1 MSAKDNLSCIEC
13 NRYIDADSAI
23 KSICFDCL
31 QKENNKL
38 IGMINDKKKERD
50 IMAKALKNLIIDVM
64 KCQNDNIKVKQSFP
78 NDNELPNN
86 DINDKITTKEK
97 NEKTI
102 KSYYNEIEELNKRID
117 EITINTQIRLKNRKN
132 DSSSKRL
139 EVINQRIN
147 QLNSQSSSLDSLYR
161 IVIEEK
167 HISLN
172 ECPFDLNNDNLDYTF
187 NIGITNIIELTLIIS
202 NILNFHNDDDIYEF
216 LPSSTRS
223 QILKKKI
230 QKCYVLYMISNCK
243 DNLSSFIEG
252 FLLLISYLNDLMGYL
267 SSKLNIK
274 DVYLD
279 VNKKSISDTKS
290 IHDAIENILFFLSNI
305 LHHPQLIN
313 YFT

>member
-13 NRYIDADSAI
+13 NKCIDCNSSI

-31 QKENNKL
+31 QKENSKQ

-50 IMAKALKNLIIDVM
+50 LMEKALKNLIIDAL
-64 KCQNDNIKVKQSFP
+64 KCQNDN
-78 NDNELPNN
+78 NN
-86 DINDKITTKEK
+86 NIQTVQNDKEMLIKEMITTKE
-97 NEKTI
+97 NNANRI
-102 KSYYNEIEELNKRID
+102 SNLYNEIEELNKNID
-117 EITINTQIRLKNRKN
+117 EITINTQLRQKIKQN

-139 EVINQRIN
+139 EIINQRIN
-147 QLNSQSSSLDSLYR
+147 QLNSQSSSIDSLYR

-167 HISLN
+167 NIYLN
-172 ECPFDLNNDNLDYTF
+172 ECPFDLNNDNLDYAF
-187 NIGITNIIELTLIIS
+187 NIGITNIIELTLNIS
-202 NILNFHNDDDIYEF
+202 NILNFHNDDDIYEL

-252 FLLLISYLNDLMGYL
+252 FLLLICYLNDLMGYL
-267 SSKLNIK
+267 SSKLSIK
-274 DVYLD
+274 DVSLD
-279 VNKKSISDTKS
+279 VNKNSITDTKS
-290 IHDAIENILFFLSNI
+290 IHDAIKNILFFLSNI

>member
-1 MSAKDNLSCIEC
+1 MSAKDNLSCLEC
-13 NRYIDADSAI
+13 NKCIDCNSSI

-31 QKENNKL
+31 QKENSKQ

-50 IMAKALKNLIIDVM
+50 IMEKALKNLIIDAL
-64 KCQNDNIKVKQSFP
+64 KCQNDN
-78 NDNELPNN
+78 NN
-86 DINDKITTKEK
+86 NIQTVQNDKEMLIKEMITTKE
-97 NEKTI
+97 NNANRI
-102 KSYYNEIEELNKRID
+102 SNLYNEIEELNKNID
-117 EITINTQIRLKNRKN
+117 EITINTQLRQKIKQN

-139 EVINQRIN
+139 EIINQRIN
-147 QLNSQSSSLDSLYR
+147 QLNSQSSSIDSLYR

-167 HISLN
+167 NIYLN

-202 NILNFHNDDDIYEF
+202 NILNFHNDDDIYEL

-252 FLLLISYLNDLMGYL
+252 FLLLICYLNDLMGYL
-267 SSKLNIK
+267 SSKLSIK
-274 DVYLD
+274 DVSLD
-279 VNKKSISDTKS
+279 VNKNSITDTKS
-290 IHDAIENILFFLSNI
+290 IHDAIKNILFFLSNI

-313 YFT
+313 YFTQ

>member
-13 NRYIDADSAI
+13 NKCIDCNSSI

-31 QKENNKL
+31 QKENSKQ

-50 IMAKALKNLIIDVM
+50 IMEKALKNLIIDAL
-64 KCQNDNIKVKQSFP
+64 KCQNDN
-78 NDNELPNN
+78 NN
-86 DINDKITTKEK
+86 NIQTVQNDKEMLIKEMITTKE
-97 NEKTI
+97 NNANRI
-102 KSYYNEIEELNKRID
+102 SNLYNEIEELNKNID
-117 EITINTQIRLKNRKN
+117 EITINTQLRQKIKQN

-139 EVINQRIN
+139 EIINQRIN
-147 QLNSQSSSLDSLYR
+147 QLNSQSSSIDSLYR

-167 HISLN
+167 NIYLN

-202 NILNFHNDDDIYEF
+202 NILNFHNDDDIYEL

-252 FLLLISYLNDLMGYL
+252 FLLLICYLNDLMGYL
-267 SSKLNIK
+267 SSKLSIK
-274 DVYLD
+274 DVSLD
-279 VNKKSISDTKS
+279 VNKKSITDTKS
-290 IHDAIENILFFLSNI
+290 IHDAIKNILFFLSNI

>member
-13 NRYIDADSAI
+13 NKCIDCNSSI

-31 QKENNKL
+31 QKENSKQ

-50 IMAKALKNLIIDVM
+50 IMEKALKNLIIDAL
-64 KCQNDNIKVKQSFP
+64 KCQNDN
-78 NDNELPNN
+78 NN
-86 DINDKITTKEK
+86 NIQTVQNDKEMLIKEMITTKE
-97 NEKTI
+97 NNANRI
-102 KSYYNEIEELNKRID
+102 SNLYNEIEELNKNID
-117 EITINTQIRLKNRKN
+117 EITINTQLRQKIKQN

-139 EVINQRIN
+139 EIINQRIN
-147 QLNSQSSSLDSLYR
+147 QLNSQSSSIDSLYR

-167 HISLN
+167 NIYLN

-202 NILNFHNDDDIYEF
+202 NILNFHNDDDIYEL

-252 FLLLISYLNDLMGYL
+252 FLLLICYLNDLMGYL
-267 SSKLNIK
+267 SSKLSIK
-274 DVYLD
+274 DVSLD
-279 VNKKSISDTKS
+279 VNKNSITDTKS
-290 IHDAIENILFFLSNI
+290 IHDAIKNILFFLSNI

>member
-13 NRYIDADSAI
+13 NKCIDCNSSI

-31 QKENNKL
+31 QKENSKQ

-50 IMAKALKNLIIDVM
+50 LMEKALKNLIIDAL
-64 KCQNDNIKVKQSFP
+64 KCQNDNNNNIKTVQ
-78 NDNELPNN
+78 
-86 DINDKITTKEK
+86 NDKEMLIKEMITTKE
-97 NEKTI
+97 NNANRI
-102 KSYYNEIEELNKRID
+102 SNLYNEIEELNKNID
-117 EITINTQIRLKNRKN
+117 EITINTQLRQKIKQN

-139 EVINQRIN
+139 EIINQRIN
-147 QLNSQSSSLDSLYR
+147 QLNSQSSSIDSLYR

-167 HISLN
+167 NIYLN
-172 ECPFDLNNDNLDYTF
+172 ECPFDLNNDNLDYAF

-202 NILNFHNDDDIYEF
+202 NILNFHNDDDIYEL

-252 FLLLISYLNDLMGYL
+252 FLLLICYLNDLMGYL
-267 SSKLNIK
+267 SSKLSIK
-274 DVYLD
+274 DVSLD
-279 VNKKSISDTKS
+279 VNKNSITDTKS
-290 IHDAIENILFFLSNI
+290 IHDAIKNILFFLSNI

>member
-13 NRYIDADSAI
+13 NKCIDCNSSI

-31 QKENNKL
+31 QKENSKQ

-50 IMAKALKNLIIDVM
+50 IMEKALKNLIIDVL
-64 KCQNDNIKVKQSFP
+64 KCQNDNNNNIQTVQNNKEMLIK
-78 NDNELPNN
+78 EM
-86 DINDKITTKEK
+86 ITTKE
-97 NEKTI
+97 NNANRI
-102 KSYYNEIEELNKRID
+102 SNLYNEIEELNKNID
-117 EITINTQIRLKNRKN
+117 EITINTQLRQKIKQN

-139 EVINQRIN
+139 EIINQRIN
-147 QLNSQSSSLDSLYR
+147 QLNSQSSSIDSLYR

-167 HISLN
+167 NIYLN

-202 NILNFHNDDDIYEF
+202 NILNFHNDDDIYEL

-252 FLLLISYLNDLMGYL
+252 FLLLICYLNDLMGYL
-267 SSKLNIK
+267 SSKLSIK
-274 DVYLD
+274 DVSLD
-279 VNKKSISDTKS
+279 VNKNSITDTKS
-290 IHDAIENILFFLSNI
+290 IHDAIKNILFFLSNI

>member
-13 NRYIDADSAI
+13 NKCIDCNSSI

-31 QKENNKL
+31 QKENSKQ

-50 IMAKALKNLIIDVM
+50 LMEKALKNLIIDAL
-64 KCQNDNIKVKQSFP
+64 KCQNDN
-78 NDNELPNN
+78 NN
-86 DINDKITTKEK
+86 NINTVQNDKEMLIKEMITTKE
-97 NEKTI
+97 NNANRI
-102 KSYYNEIEELNKRID
+102 SNLYNEIEELNKNID
-117 EITINTQIRLKNRKN
+117 EITINTQLRQKIKQN

-139 EVINQRIN
+139 EIINQRIN
-147 QLNSQSSSLDSLYR
+147 QLNSQSSSIDSLYR

-167 HISLN
+167 NIYLN

-202 NILNFHNDDDIYEF
+202 NILNFHNDDDIYEL

-252 FLLLISYLNDLMGYL
+252 FLLLICYLNDLMGYL
-267 SSKLNIK
+267 SSKLSIK
-274 DVYLD
+274 DVSLD
-279 VNKKSISDTKS
+279 VNKNSITDTKS
-290 IHDAIENILFFLSNI
+290 IHDAIKNILFFLSNI

>member
-13 NRYIDADSAI
+13 NKCIDCNSSI
-23 KSICFDCL
+23 ESICFDCL
-31 QKENNKL
+31 QKENSKQ

-50 IMAKALKNLIIDVM
+50 IMEKALKNLIIDAL
-64 KCQNDNIKVKQSFP
+64 KCQNDN
-78 NDNELPNN
+78 NN
-86 DINDKITTKEK
+86 NIQTVQNDKEMLIKEMITTKE
-97 NEKTI
+97 NNANRI
-102 KSYYNEIEELNKRID
+102 SNLYNEIEELNKNID
-117 EITINTQIRLKNRKN
+117 EITINTQLRQKIKQN

-139 EVINQRIN
+139 EIINQRIN
-147 QLNSQSSSLDSLYR
+147 QLNSQSSSIDSLYR

-167 HISLN
+167 NIYLN
-172 ECPFDLNNDNLDYTF
+172 ECPFDLNNDNLDYAF

-202 NILNFHNDDDIYEF
+202 NILNFHNDDDIYEL

-252 FLLLISYLNDLMGYL
+252 FLLLICYLNDLMGYL
-267 SSKLNIK
+267 SSKLSIK
-274 DVYLD
+274 DVSLD
-279 VNKKSISDTKS
+279 VNKNSITDTKS
-290 IHDAIENILFFLSNI
+290 IHDAIKNILFFLSNI

>member
-13 NRYIDADSAI
+13 NKCIDCNSSI

-31 QKENNKL
+31 QKENSKQ

-50 IMAKALKNLIIDVM
+50 LMEKALKNLIIDAL
-64 KCQNDNIKVKQSFP
+64 KCQNDNNNNIKTVQ
-78 NDNELPNN
+78 
-86 DINDKITTKEK
+86 NDKEMLIKEMITTKE
-97 NEKTI
+97 NNANRI
-102 KSYYNEIEELNKRID
+102 SNLYNEIEELNKNID
-117 EITINTQIRLKNRKN
+117 EITINTQLRQKIKQN

-139 EVINQRIN
+139 EIINQRIN
-147 QLNSQSSSLDSLYR
+147 QLNSQSSSIDSLYR

-167 HISLN
+167 NIYLN
-172 ECPFDLNNDNLDYTF
+172 ECPFDLNNDNLDYAF

-202 NILNFHNDDDIYEF
+202 NILNFHNDDDIYEL

-252 FLLLISYLNDLMGYL
+252 FLLLICYLNDLMGYL
-267 SSKLNIK
+267 SSKLSIK
-274 DVYLD
+274 DVSLD
-279 VNKKSISDTKS
+279 VNKKSITDTKS
-290 IHDAIENILFFLSNI
+290 IHDAIKNILFFLSNI

>member
-13 NRYIDADSAI
+13 NKCIDCNSSI

-31 QKENNKL
+31 QKENSKQ

-50 IMAKALKNLIIDVM
+50 IMEKALKNLIIDAL
-64 KCQNDNIKVKQSFP
+64 KCQNDN
-78 NDNELPNN
+78 NN
-86 DINDKITTKEK
+86 NINTVQNDKEMLIKEMITTKE
-97 NEKTI
+97 NNANRI
-102 KSYYNEIEELNKRID
+102 SNLYNEIEELNKNID
-117 EITINTQIRLKNRKN
+117 EITINTQLRQKIKQN

-139 EVINQRIN
+139 EIINHRIN
-147 QLNSQSSSLDSLYR
+147 QLNSQSSSIDSLYR

-167 HISLN
+167 NIYLN

-202 NILNFHNDDDIYEF
+202 NILNFHNDDDIYEL

-252 FLLLISYLNDLMGYL
+252 FLLLICYLNDLMGYL
-267 SSKLNIK
+267 SSKLSIK
-274 DVYLD
+274 DVSLD
-279 VNKKSISDTKS
+279 VNKNSITDTKS
-290 IHDAIENILFFLSNI
+290 IHDAIKNILFFLSNI

>member
-13 NRYIDADSAI
+13 NKCIDCNSSI

-31 QKENNKL
+31 QKENSKQ

-50 IMAKALKNLIIDVM
+50 IMEKALKNLIIDAL
-64 KCQNDNIKVKQSFP
+64 KCQNDN
-78 NDNELPNN
+78 NN
-86 DINDKITTKEK
+86 NIQTVQNDKEMLIKEMITTKE
-97 NEKTI
+97 NNANRI
-102 KSYYNEIEELNKRID
+102 SNLYNEIEELNKNID
-117 EITINTQIRLKNRKN
+117 EITINTQLRQKIKQN

-139 EVINQRIN
+139 EIINQRIN
-147 QLNSQSSSLDSLYR
+147 QLNSQSSSIDSLYR

-167 HISLN
+167 NIYLN

-202 NILNFHNDDDIYEF
+202 NILNFHNDDDIYEL

-252 FLLLISYLNDLMGYL
+252 FLLLICYLNDLMGYL
-267 SSKLNIK
+267 SSKLSIK
-274 DVYLD
+274 DVSLD
-279 VNKKSISDTKS
+279 VNKNSITDTKS
-290 IHDAIENILFFLSNI
+290 IHDAIKNILFFLSNI

-313 YFT
+313 YFTQ

>member
-13 NRYIDADSAI
+13 NKCIDCNSSI

-31 QKENNKL
+31 QKENSKQ

-50 IMAKALKNLIIDVM
+50 LMEKALKNLIIDAL
-64 KCQNDNIKVKQSFP
+64 KCQNDNNNNIKTVQ
-78 NDNELPNN
+78 
-86 DINDKITTKEK
+86 NDKEMLIKEMITTKE
-97 NEKTI
+97 NNANRI
-102 KSYYNEIEELNKRID
+102 SNLYNEIEELNKNID
-117 EITINTQIRLKNRKN
+117 EITINTQLRQKIKQN

-139 EVINQRIN
+139 EIINQRIN
-147 QLNSQSSSLDSLYR
+147 QLNSQSSSIDSLYR

-167 HISLN
+167 NIYLN
-172 ECPFDLNNDNLDYTF
+172 ECPFDLNNDNLDYAF

-202 NILNFHNDDDIYEF
+202 NILNFHNADDIYEL

-252 FLLLISYLNDLMGYL
+252 FLLLICYLNDLMGYL
-267 SSKLNIK
+267 SSKLSIK
-274 DVYLD
+274 DVSLD
-279 VNKKSISDTKS
+279 VNKNSITDTKS
-290 IHDAIENILFFLSNI
+290 IHDAIKNILFFLSNI

>member
-1 MSAKDNLSCIEC
+1 MSAKDNLSCLEC
-13 NRYIDADSAI
+13 NKCIDCNSSI

-31 QKENNKL
+31 QKENSKQ

-50 IMAKALKNLIIDVM
+50 IMEKALKNLIIDAL
-64 KCQNDNIKVKQSFP
+64 KCQNDN
-78 NDNELPNN
+78 NN
-86 DINDKITTKEK
+86 NIQTVQNDKEMLIKEMITTKE
-97 NEKTI
+97 NNANRI
-102 KSYYNEIEELNKRID
+102 SNLYNEIEELNKNID
-117 EITINTQIRLKNRKN
+117 EITINTQLRQKIKQN

-139 EVINQRIN
+139 EIINQRIN
-147 QLNSQSSSLDSLYR
+147 QLNSQSSSIDSLYR

-167 HISLN
+167 NIYLN

-202 NILNFHNDDDIYEF
+202 NILNFHNDDDIYEL

-252 FLLLISYLNDLMGYL
+252 FLLLICYLNDLMGYL
-267 SSKLNIK
+267 SSKLSIK
-274 DVYLD
+274 DVSLD
-279 VNKKSISDTKS
+279 VNKKSITDTKS
-290 IHDAIENILFFLSNI
+290 IHDAIKNILFFLSNI

-313 YFT
+313 YFTQ

>member
-13 NRYIDADSAI
+13 NKCIDCNSSI

-31 QKENNKL
+31 QKENSKQ

-50 IMAKALKNLIIDVM
+50 IMEKALKNLIIDAL
-64 KCQNDNIKVKQSFP
+64 KCQNDNNNNIKTVQ
-78 NDNELPNN
+78 
-86 DINDKITTKEK
+86 NDKEMLIKEMITTKE
-97 NEKTI
+97 NNANRI
-102 KSYYNEIEELNKRID
+102 SNLYNEIEELNKNID
-117 EITINTQIRLKNRKN
+117 EITINTQLRQKIKQN

-139 EVINQRIN
+139 EIINQRIN
-147 QLNSQSSSLDSLYR
+147 QLNSQSSSIDSLYR

-167 HISLN
+167 NIYLN

-202 NILNFHNDDDIYEF
+202 NILNFHNDDDIYEL

-252 FLLLISYLNDLMGYL
+252 FLLLICYLNDLMGYL
-267 SSKLNIK
+267 SSKLSIK
-274 DVYLD
+274 DVSLD
-279 VNKKSISDTKS
+279 VNKKSITDTKS
-290 IHDAIENILFFLSNI
+290 IHDAIKNILFFLSNI

-313 YFT
+313 YFTQ

>member
-13 NRYIDADSAI
+13 NKCIDCNSSI

-31 QKENNKL
+31 QKENSKQ

-50 IMAKALKNLIIDVM
+50 LMEKALKNLIIDAL
-64 KCQNDNIKVKQSFP
+64 KCQNDN
-78 NDNELPNN
+78 NN
-86 DINDKITTKEK
+86 NIQTVQNDKEMLIKEMITTKE
-97 NEKTI
+97 NNANRI
-102 KSYYNEIEELNKRID
+102 SSLYNEIEELNKNID
-117 EITINTQIRLKNRKN
+117 EITINTQLRQKIKQN

-139 EVINQRIN
+139 EIINQRIN
-147 QLNSQSSSLDSLYR
+147 QLNSQSSSIDSLYR

-167 HISLN
+167 NIYLN
-172 ECPFDLNNDNLDYTF
+172 ECPFDLNNDNLDYAF

-202 NILNFHNDDDIYEF
+202 NILNFHNDDDIYEL

-252 FLLLISYLNDLMGYL
+252 FLLLICYLNDLMGYL
-267 SSKLNIK
+267 SSKLSIK
-274 DVYLD
+274 DVSLD
-279 VNKKSISDTKS
+279 VNKNSITDTKS
-290 IHDAIENILFFLSNI
+290 IHDAIKNILFFLSNI

>member
-1 MSAKDNLSCIEC
+1 MSAKDNLSCLEC
-13 NRYIDADSAI
+13 NKCIDCNSSI

-31 QKENNKL
+31 QKENSKQ

-50 IMAKALKNLIIDVM
+50 LMEKALKNLIIDAL
-64 KCQNDNIKVKQSFP
+64 KCQNDNNNNIKTVQ
-78 NDNELPNN
+78 
-86 DINDKITTKEK
+86 NDKEMLIKEMITTKENNANK
-97 NEKTI
+97 ISNL
-102 KSYYNEIEELNKRID
+102 YNEIEELNKNID
-117 EITINTQIRLKNRKN
+117 EITINTQLRQKIKQN

-139 EVINQRIN
+139 EIINQRIN
-147 QLNSQSSSLDSLYR
+147 QLNSQSSSIDSLYR

-167 HISLN
+167 NIYLN

-202 NILNFHNDDDIYEF
+202 NILNFHNDDDIYEL

-252 FLLLISYLNDLMGYL
+252 FLLLICYLNDLMGYL
-267 SSKLNIK
+267 SSKLSIK
-274 DVYLD
+274 DVSLD
-279 VNKKSISDTKS
+279 VNKNSITDTKS
-290 IHDAIENILFFLSNI
+290 IHDAIKNILFFLSNI

>member
-1 MSAKDNLSCIEC
+1 MSAKDNLSCLEC
-13 NRYIDADSAI
+13 NKCIDCNSSI

-31 QKENNKL
+31 QKENSKQ

-50 IMAKALKNLIIDVM
+50 LMEKALKNLIIDAL
-64 KCQNDNIKVKQSFP
+64 KCQNDNNNNIKTVQ
-78 NDNELPNN
+78 
-86 DINDKITTKEK
+86 NDKEMLIKEMITTKE
-97 NEKTI
+97 NNANRI
-102 KSYYNEIEELNKRID
+102 SNLYNEIEELNKNID
-117 EITINTQIRLKNRKN
+117 EITINTQLRQKIKQN

-139 EVINQRIN
+139 EIINQRIN
-147 QLNSQSSSLDSLYR
+147 QLNSQSSSIDSLYR

-167 HISLN
+167 NIYLN
-172 ECPFDLNNDNLDYTF
+172 ECPFDLNNDNLDYAF

-202 NILNFHNDDDIYEF
+202 NILNFHNDDDIYEL

-252 FLLLISYLNDLMGYL
+252 FLLLICYLNDLMGYL
-267 SSKLNIK
+267 SSKLSIK
-274 DVYLD
+274 DVSLD
-279 VNKKSISDTKS
+279 VNKNSITDTKS
-290 IHDAIENILFFLSNI
+290 IHDAIKNILFFLSNI

-313 YFT
+313 YFTQ

>member
-13 NRYIDADSAI
+13 NKCIDCNSCI

-31 QKENNKL
+31 QKENSKQ

-50 IMAKALKNLIIDVM
+50 LMEKALKNLIIDAL
-64 KCQNDNIKVKQSFP
+64 KCQNDN
-78 NDNELPNN
+78 NN
-86 DINDKITTKEK
+86 NIQTVQNDKEMLIKEMITTKE
-97 NEKTI
+97 NNANRI
-102 KSYYNEIEELNKRID
+102 SNLYNEIEELNKNID
-117 EITINTQIRLKNRKN
+117 EITINTQLRQKIKQN

-139 EVINQRIN
+139 EIINQRIN
-147 QLNSQSSSLDSLYR
+147 QLNSQSSSIDSLYR

-167 HISLN
+167 NIYLN
-172 ECPFDLNNDNLDYTF
+172 ECPFDLNNDNLDYAF

-202 NILNFHNDDDIYEF
+202 NILNFHNDDDIYEL

-252 FLLLISYLNDLMGYL
+252 FLLLICYLNDLMGYL
-267 SSKLNIK
+267 SSKLSIK
-274 DVYLD
+274 DVSLD
-279 VNKKSISDTKS
+279 VNKNSITDTKS
-290 IHDAIENILFFLSNI
+290 IHDAIKNILFFLSNI

>member
-13 NRYIDADSAI
+13 NKCIDCNSSI

-31 QKENNKL
+31 QKENSKQ

-50 IMAKALKNLIIDVM
+50 IMEKALKNLIIDVL
-64 KCQNDNIKVKQSFP
+64 KCQNDNNNNIKTVQ
-78 NDNELPNN
+78 
-86 DINDKITTKEK
+86 NDKEMLIKEVVATKE
-97 NEKTI
+97 NNANRI
-102 KSYYNEIEELNKRID
+102 SNLYNEIEELNKNID
-117 EITINTQIRLKNRKN
+117 EITINTQLRQKIKQN

-139 EVINQRIN
+139 EIINQRIN
-147 QLNSQSSSLDSLYR
+147 QLNSQSSSIDSLYR

-167 HISLN
+167 NIYLN

-202 NILNFHNDDDIYEF
+202 NILNFHNDDDIYEL

-252 FLLLISYLNDLMGYL
+252 FLLLICYLNDLMGYL
-267 SSKLNIK
+267 SSKLSIK
-274 DVYLD
+274 DVSLD
-279 VNKKSISDTKS
+279 VNKNSITDTKS
-290 IHDAIENILFFLSNI
+290 IHDAIKNILFFLSNI

>member
-1 MSAKDNLSCIEC
+1 MSAKDNLSCLEC
-13 NRYIDADSAI
+13 NKCIDCNSSI

-31 QKENNKL
+31 QKENSKQ

-50 IMAKALKNLIIDVM
+50 IMEKALKNLIIDAL
-64 KCQNDNIKVKQSFP
+64 KCQNDN
-78 NDNELPNN
+78 NN
-86 DINDKITTKEK
+86 NIQTVQNDKEMLIKEMITTKE
-97 NEKTI
+97 NNANRI
-102 KSYYNEIEELNKRID
+102 SNLYNEIEELNKNID
-117 EITINTQIRLKNRKN
+117 EITINTQLRQKIKQN

-139 EVINQRIN
+139 EIINQRIN
-147 QLNSQSSSLDSLYR
+147 QLNSQSSSIDSLYR
-161 IVIEEK
+161 IVIEGK
-167 HISLN
+167 NIYLN

-202 NILNFHNDDDIYEF
+202 NILNFHNDDDIYEL

-252 FLLLISYLNDLMGYL
+252 FLLLICYLNDLMGYL
-267 SSKLNIK
+267 SSKLSIK
-274 DVYLD
+274 DVSLD
-279 VNKKSISDTKS
+279 VNKNSITDTKS
-290 IHDAIENILFFLSNI
+290 IHDAIKNILFFLSNI

-313 YFT
+313 YFTQ

>member
-13 NRYIDADSAI
+13 NKCIDCNSSI

-31 QKENNKL
+31 QKENSKQ
-38 IGMINDKKKERD
+38 IGMVNDKKKERD
-50 IMAKALKNLIIDVM
+50 LMEKALKNLIIDAL
-64 KCQNDNIKVKQSFP
+64 KCQNDN
-78 NDNELPNN
+78 NN
-86 DINDKITTKEK
+86 NIQTVQNDKEMLIKEMITTKE
-97 NEKTI
+97 NNANRI
-102 KSYYNEIEELNKRID
+102 SNLYNEIEELNKNID
-117 EITINTQIRLKNRKN
+117 EITINTQLRQKIKQN

-139 EVINQRIN
+139 EIINQRIN
-147 QLNSQSSSLDSLYR
+147 QLNSQSSSIDSLYR

-167 HISLN
+167 NIYLN

-202 NILNFHNDDDIYEF
+202 NILNFHNDDDIYEL

-252 FLLLISYLNDLMGYL
+252 FLLLICYLNDLMGYL
-267 SSKLNIK
+267 SSKLSIK
-274 DVYLD
+274 DVSLD
-279 VNKKSISDTKS
+279 VNKNSITDTKS
-290 IHDAIENILFFLSNI
+290 IHDAIKNILFFLSNI

>member
-13 NRYIDADSAI
+13 NKCIDCNSSI
-23 KSICFDCL
+23 ESICFDCL
-31 QKENNKL
+31 QKENSKQ

-50 IMAKALKNLIIDVM
+50 LMEKALKNLIIDAL
-64 KCQNDNIKVKQSFP
+64 KCQNDN
-78 NDNELPNN
+78 NN
-86 DINDKITTKEK
+86 NIQTVQNDKEMLIKEMITTKE
-97 NEKTI
+97 NNANRI
-102 KSYYNEIEELNKRID
+102 SNLYNEIEELNKNID
-117 EITINTQIRLKNRKN
+117 EITINTQLRQKIKQN

-139 EVINQRIN
+139 EIINQRIN
-147 QLNSQSSSLDSLYR
+147 QLNSQSSSIDSLYR

-167 HISLN
+167 NIYLN
-172 ECPFDLNNDNLDYTF
+172 ECPFDLNNDNLDYAF

-202 NILNFHNDDDIYEF
+202 NILNFHNDDDIYEL

-252 FLLLISYLNDLMGYL
+252 FLLLICYLNDLMGYL
-267 SSKLNIK
+267 SSKLSIK
-274 DVYLD
+274 DVSLD
-279 VNKKSISDTKS
+279 VNKNSITDTKS
-290 IHDAIENILFFLSNI
+290 IHDAIKNILFFLSNI

>member
-13 NRYIDADSAI
+13 NKCIDCNSSI

-31 QKENNKL
+31 QKENSKQ

-50 IMAKALKNLIIDVM
+50 IMEKALKNLIIDAL
-64 KCQNDNIKVKQSFP
+64 KCQNDN
-78 NDNELPNN
+78 NN
-86 DINDKITTKEK
+86 NIQTVQNDKEMLIKEMITTKE
-97 NEKTI
+97 NNANRI
-102 KSYYNEIEELNKRID
+102 SNLYNEIEELNKNID
-117 EITINTQIRLKNRKN
+117 EITINTQLRQKIKQN

-139 EVINQRIN
+139 EIINQRIN
-147 QLNSQSSSLDSLYR
+147 QLNSQSSSIDSLYR

-167 HISLN
+167 NIYLN
-172 ECPFDLNNDNLDYTF
+172 ECPFDLNNDNLDYAF

-202 NILNFHNDDDIYEF
+202 NILNFHNDDDIYEL

-252 FLLLISYLNDLMGYL
+252 FLLLICYLNDLMGYL
-267 SSKLNIK
+267 SSKLSIK
-274 DVYLD
+274 DVSLD
-279 VNKKSISDTKS
+279 VNKNSITDTKS
-290 IHDAIENILFFLSNI
+290 IHDAIKKILFFLSNI

>member
-13 NRYIDADSAI
+13 NKCIDCNSSI

-31 QKENNKL
+31 QKENSKQ

-50 IMAKALKNLIIDVM
+50 LMEKALKNLIIDVL
-64 KCQNDNIKVKQSFP
+64 KCQNDN
-78 NDNELPNN
+78 NN
-86 DINDKITTKEK
+86 NIQTVQNDKEMLIKEMITTKE
-97 NEKTI
+97 NNANRI
-102 KSYYNEIEELNKRID
+102 SNLYNEIEELNKNID
-117 EITINTQIRLKNRKN
+117 EITINTQLRQKIKQN

-139 EVINQRIN
+139 EIINQRIN
-147 QLNSQSSSLDSLYR
+147 QLNSQSSSIDSLYR

-167 HISLN
+167 NIYLN

-202 NILNFHNDDDIYEF
+202 NILNFHNDDDIYEL

-252 FLLLISYLNDLMGYL
+252 FLLLICYLNDLMGYL
-267 SSKLNIK
+267 SSKLSIK
-274 DVYLD
+274 DVSLD
-279 VNKKSISDTKS
+279 VNKNSITDTKS
-290 IHDAIENILFFLSNI
+290 IHDAIKNILFFLSNI

>member
-1 MSAKDNLSCIEC
+1 MSAKDNLSCLEC
-13 NRYIDADSAI
+13 NKCIDCNSSI

-31 QKENNKL
+31 QKENSKQ

-50 IMAKALKNLIIDVM
+50 IMEKALKNLIIDAL
-64 KCQNDNIKVKQSFP
+64 KCQNDNNNNIKTVQ
-78 NDNELPNN
+78 
-86 DINDKITTKEK
+86 NDKEMLIKEMITKKE
-97 NEKTI
+97 NNANRI
-102 KSYYNEIEELNKRID
+102 SNLYNEIEELNKNID
-117 EITINTQIRLKNRKN
+117 EITINTQLRQKIKQN

-139 EVINQRIN
+139 EIINQRIN
-147 QLNSQSSSLDSLYR
+147 QLNSQSSSIDSLYR

-167 HISLN
+167 NIYLN

-202 NILNFHNDDDIYEF
+202 NILNFHNDDDIYEL

-252 FLLLISYLNDLMGYL
+252 FLLLICYLNDLMGYL
-267 SSKLNIK
+267 SSKLSIK
-274 DVYLD
+274 DVSLD
-279 VNKKSISDTKS
+279 VNKNSITDTKS
-290 IHDAIENILFFLSNI
+290 IHDAIKNILFFLSNI

-313 YFT
+313 YFTQ

>member
-13 NRYIDADSAI
+13 NKCIDCNSSI

-31 QKENNKL
+31 QKENSKQ

-50 IMAKALKNLIIDVM
+50 IMEKALKNLIIDAL
-64 KCQNDNIKVKQSFP
+64 KCQNDN
-78 NDNELPNN
+78 NN
-86 DINDKITTKEK
+86 NIQTVQNDKEMLIKEMITTKE
-97 NEKTI
+97 NNANRI
-102 KSYYNEIEELNKRID
+102 SNLYNEIEELNKNID
-117 EITINTQIRLKNRKN
+117 EITINTQLRQKIKQN

-139 EVINQRIN
+139 EIINQRIN
-147 QLNSQSSSLDSLYR
+147 QLNSQSSSIDSLYR

-167 HISLN
+167 NIYLN

-202 NILNFHNDDDIYEF
+202 NILNFHNDDDIYEL

-252 FLLLISYLNDLMGYL
+252 FLLLICYLNDLMGYL
-267 SSKLNIK
+267 SSKLSIK
-274 DVYLD
+274 DVSLD
-279 VNKKSISDTKS
+279 VNKKSITDTKS
-290 IHDAIENILFFLSNI
+290 IHDAIKNILFFLSNI

-313 YFT
+313 YFTQ

>member
-13 NRYIDADSAI
+13 NKCIDCNSSI

-31 QKENNKL
+31 QKENSKQ

-50 IMAKALKNLIIDVM
+50 LMEKALKNLIIDVL
-64 KCQNDNIKVKQSFP
+64 KCQNDN
-78 NDNELPNN
+78 NN
-86 DINDKITTKEK
+86 NIQTVQNDKEMLIKEMITTKE
-97 NEKTI
+97 NNANRI
-102 KSYYNEIEELNKRID
+102 SNLYNEIEELNKNID
-117 EITINTQIRLKNRKN
+117 EITINTQLRQKIKQN

-139 EVINQRIN
+139 EIINQRIN
-147 QLNSQSSSLDSLYR
+147 QLNSQSSSIDSLYR

-167 HISLN
+167 NIYLN

-202 NILNFHNDDDIYEF
+202 NILNFHNDDDIYEL

-252 FLLLISYLNDLMGYL
+252 FLLLICYLNDLMGYL
-267 SSKLNIK
+267 SSKLSIK
-274 DVYLD
+274 DVSLD
-279 VNKKSISDTKS
+279 VNKNSITDTKS
-290 IHDAIENILFFLSNI
+290 IHDAIKNILFFLSNI

-313 YFT
+313 YFTQ

>member
-13 NRYIDADSAI
+13 NKCIDCNSSI

-31 QKENNKL
+31 QKENSKQ

-50 IMAKALKNLIIDVM
+50 LMEKALNNLIIDALT
-64 KCQNDNIKVKQSFP
+64 CQNDN
-78 NDNELPNN
+78 NN
-86 DINDKITTKEK
+86 NIQTVQNDKEMLIKEMITTKE
-97 NEKTI
+97 NNANRI
-102 KSYYNEIEELNKRID
+102 SNLYNEIEELNKNID
-117 EITINTQIRLKNRKN
+117 EITINTQLRQKIKQN

-139 EVINQRIN
+139 EIINQRIN
-147 QLNSQSSSLDSLYR
+147 QLNSQSSSIDSLYR

-167 HISLN
+167 NIYLN

-202 NILNFHNDDDIYEF
+202 NILNFHNDDDIYEL

-252 FLLLISYLNDLMGYL
+252 FLLLICYLNDLMGYL
-267 SSKLNIK
+267 SSKLSIK
-274 DVYLD
+274 DVSLD
-279 VNKKSISDTKS
+279 VNKNSITDTKS
-290 IHDAIENILFFLSNI
+290 IHDAIKKILFFLSNI

-313 YFT
+313 YFTQ

>member
-13 NRYIDADSAI
+13 NKCIDCNSSI

-31 QKENNKL
+31 QKENSKQ

-50 IMAKALKNLIIDVM
+50 LMEKALKNLIIDVL
-64 KCQNDNIKVKQSFP
+64 KCQNDNNNNIKTVQ
-78 NDNELPNN
+78 
-86 DINDKITTKEK
+86 NDKEMLIKEMITTKE
-97 NEKTI
+97 NNANRI
-102 KSYYNEIEELNKRID
+102 SNLYNEIEELNKNID
-117 EITINTQIRLKNRKN
+117 EITINTQLRQKIKQN

-139 EVINQRIN
+139 EIINQRIN
-147 QLNSQSSSLDSLYR
+147 QLNSQSSSIDSLYR

-167 HISLN
+167 NIYLN
-172 ECPFDLNNDNLDYTF
+172 ECPFELNNDNLDYTF

-202 NILNFHNDDDIYEF
+202 NILNFHNDDDIYEL

-252 FLLLISYLNDLMGYL
+252 FLLLICYLNDLMGYL
-267 SSKLNIK
+267 SSKLSIK
-274 DVYLD
+274 DVSLD
-279 VNKKSISDTKS
+279 VNKNSITDTKS

-313 YFT
+313 YFTQ

>member
-13 NRYIDADSAI
+13 NKCIDCNSSI
-23 KSICFDCL
+23 ESICFDCL
-31 QKENNKL
+31 QKENSKQ

-50 IMAKALKNLIIDVM
+50 LMEKALKNLIIDAL
-64 KCQNDNIKVKQSFP
+64 KCQNDN
-78 NDNELPNN
+78 NN
-86 DINDKITTKEK
+86 NIQTVQNDKEMLIKEMITTKE
-97 NEKTI
+97 NNANRI
-102 KSYYNEIEELNKRID
+102 SNLYNEIEELNKNID
-117 EITINTQIRLKNRKN
+117 EITINTQLRQKIKQN

-139 EVINQRIN
+139 EIINQRIN
-147 QLNSQSSSLDSLYR
+147 QLNSQSSSIDSLYR

-167 HISLN
+167 NIYLN

-202 NILNFHNDDDIYEF
+202 NILNFHNDDDIYEL

-252 FLLLISYLNDLMGYL
+252 FLLLICYLNDLMGYL
-267 SSKLNIK
+267 SSKLSIK
-274 DVYLD
+274 DVSLD
-279 VNKKSISDTKS
+279 VNKNSITDTKS
-290 IHDAIENILFFLSNI
+290 IHDAIKNILFFLSNI

>member
-13 NRYIDADSAI
+13 NKCIDCNSSI

-31 QKENNKL
+31 QKENSKQ

-50 IMAKALKNLIIDVM
+50 IMEKALKHLIIDAL
-64 KCQNDNIKVKQSFP
+64 KCQNDN
-78 NDNELPNN
+78 NN
-86 DINDKITTKEK
+86 NIQTVQNDKEMLIKEMITTKE
-97 NEKTI
+97 NNANRI
-102 KSYYNEIEELNKRID
+102 SNLYNEIEELNKNID
-117 EITINTQIRLKNRKN
+117 EITINTQLRQKIKQN

-139 EVINQRIN
+139 EIINQRIN
-147 QLNSQSSSLDSLYR
+147 QLNSQSSSIDSLYR

-167 HISLN
+167 NIYLN
-172 ECPFDLNNDNLDYTF
+172 ECPFDLNNDNLDYAF

-202 NILNFHNDDDIYEF
+202 NILNFHNDDDIYEL

-252 FLLLISYLNDLMGYL
+252 FLLLICYLNDLMGYL
-267 SSKLNIK
+267 SSKLSIK
-274 DVYLD
+274 DVSLD
-279 VNKKSISDTKS
+279 VNKNSITDTKS
-290 IHDAIENILFFLSNI
+290 IHDAIKNILFFLSNI

>member
-13 NRYIDADSAI
+13 NKCIDCNSSI

-31 QKENNKL
+31 QKENSKQ

-50 IMAKALKNLIIDVM
+50 IMEKALKNLIIDAL
-64 KCQNDNIKVKQSFP
+64 KCQNDN
-78 NDNELPNN
+78 NN
-86 DINDKITTKEK
+86 NIQTVQNDKEMLIKEMITTKE
-97 NEKTI
+97 NNANRI
-102 KSYYNEIEELNKRID
+102 SNLYNEIEELNKNID
-117 EITINTQIRLKNRKN
+117 EITINTQLRQKIKQN

-139 EVINQRIN
+139 EIINQRIN
-147 QLNSQSSSLDSLYR
+147 QLNSQSSSIDSLYR

-167 HISLN
+167 NIYLN
-172 ECPFDLNNDNLDYTF
+172 ECPFDLNNDNLDYAF

-202 NILNFHNDDDIYEF
+202 NILNFHNDDDIYEL

-252 FLLLISYLNDLMGYL
+252 FLLLICYLNDLMGYL
-267 SSKLNIK
+267 SSKLSIK
-274 DVYLD
+274 DVSLD
-279 VNKKSISDTKS
+279 VNKNSITDTKS
-290 IHDAIENILFFLSNI
+290 IHDAIKNILFFLSNI

-313 YFT
+313 YFTQ

>member
-13 NRYIDADSAI
+13 NKCIDCNSSI

-31 QKENNKL
+31 QKENSKQ

-50 IMAKALKNLIIDVM
+50 IMEKALKNLIIDVL
-64 KCQNDNIKVKQSFP
+64 KCQNDN
-78 NDNELPNN
+78 NN
-86 DINDKITTKEK
+86 NIQTVQNDKEMLIKEMITTKE
-97 NEKTI
+97 NNANRI
-102 KSYYNEIEELNKRID
+102 SNLYNEIEELNKNID
-117 EITINTQIRLKNRKN
+117 EITINTQLRQKIKQN

-139 EVINQRIN
+139 EIINQRIN
-147 QLNSQSSSLDSLYR
+147 QLNSQSSSIDSLYR

-167 HISLN
+167 NIYLN

-202 NILNFHNDDDIYEF
+202 NILNFHNDDDIYEL

-252 FLLLISYLNDLMGYL
+252 FLLLICYLNDLMGYL
-267 SSKLNIK
+267 SSKLSIK
-274 DVYLD
+274 DVSLD
-279 VNKKSISDTKS
+279 VNKNSITDTKS
-290 IHDAIENILFFLSNI
+290 IHDAIKNILFFLSNI

>member
-1 MSAKDNLSCIEC
+1 MSAKDNLSCLEC
-13 NRYIDADSAI
+13 NKCIDCNSSI

-31 QKENNKL
+31 QKENSKQ

-50 IMAKALKNLIIDVM
+50 IMEKALKNLIIDAL
-64 KCQNDNIKVKQSFP
+64 KCQNDN
-78 NDNELPNN
+78 NN
-86 DINDKITTKEK
+86 NIQTVQNDKEMLIKEMITTKE
-97 NEKTI
+97 NNANRI
-102 KSYYNEIEELNKRID
+102 SNLYNEIEELNKNID
-117 EITINTQIRLKNRKN
+117 EITINTQLRQKIKQN

-139 EVINQRIN
+139 EIINQRIN
-147 QLNSQSSSLDSLYR
+147 QLNTQSSSIDSLYR

-167 HISLN
+167 NIYLN

-202 NILNFHNDDDIYEF
+202 NILNFHNDDDIYEL

-252 FLLLISYLNDLMGYL
+252 FLLLICYLNDLMGYL
-267 SSKLNIK
+267 SSKLSIK
-274 DVYLD
+274 DVSLD
-279 VNKKSISDTKS
+279 VNKNSITDTKS
-290 IHDAIENILFFLSNI
+290 IHDAIKNILFFLSNI

-313 YFT
+313 YFTQ

>member
-13 NRYIDADSAI
+13 NKCIDCNSSI

-31 QKENNKL
+31 QKENSKQ

-50 IMAKALKNLIIDVM
+50 LMEKALKNLIIDAL
-64 KCQNDNIKVKQSFP
+64 KCQNDNNNNIKTVQ
-78 NDNELPNN
+78 
-86 DINDKITTKEK
+86 NDKEMLIKEMITTKE
-97 NEKTI
+97 NNANRI
-102 KSYYNEIEELNKRID
+102 SNLYNEIEELNKNID
-117 EITINTQIRLKNRKN
+117 EITINTQLRQKIKQN

-139 EVINQRIN
+139 EIINQRIN
-147 QLNSQSSSLDSLYR
+147 QLNSQSSSIDSLYR

-167 HISLN
+167 NIYLN

-202 NILNFHNDDDIYEF
+202 NILNFHNDDDIYEL

-252 FLLLISYLNDLMGYL
+252 FLLLICYLNDLMGYL
-267 SSKLNIK
+267 SSKLSIK
-274 DVYLD
+274 DVSLD
-279 VNKKSISDTKS
+279 VNKNSITDTKS

-313 YFT
+313 YFTQ

>member
-13 NRYIDADSAI
+13 NKCIDCNSSI

-31 QKENNKL
+31 QKENSKQ

-50 IMAKALKNLIIDVM
+50 LMEKALKNLIIDAL
-64 KCQNDNIKVKQSFP
+64 KCQNDN
-78 NDNELPNN
+78 NN
-86 DINDKITTKEK
+86 NIQTVQNDKEMLIKEMITTKE
-97 NEKTI
+97 NNANRI
-102 KSYYNEIEELNKRID
+102 SNLYNEIEELNKNID
-117 EITINTQIRLKNRKN
+117 EITINTQLRQKIKQN

-139 EVINQRIN
+139 EIINQRIN
-147 QLNSQSSSLDSLYR
+147 QLNSQSSSIDSLYR

-167 HISLN
+167 NIYLN

-202 NILNFHNDDDIYEF
+202 NILNFHNDDDIYEL

-252 FLLLISYLNDLMGYL
+252 FLLLICYLNDLMGYL
-267 SSKLNIK
+267 SSKLSIK
-274 DVYLD
+274 DVSLD
-279 VNKKSISDTKS
+279 VNKNSITDTKS
-290 IHDAIENILFFLSNI
+290 IHDAIKNILFFLSNI